1 MAVSGTISMTTFNTR
16 KVIDQGYGSCRLP
29 KQSITGEMIETAKD
43 HLFLMLSGWL
53 NTGVPLWCQTK
64 YILGFQQGVYS
75 LDLPVGVIDVLD
87 ANIRDISR
95 ITGGPFSSSGT
106 AANAFDDDFT
116 TVCTLA
122 GVVDQNIRLQFD
134 ETAQVLT
141 TGILPGTSGT
151 LAYTLQYSTDD
162 AATWVTYQTGS
173 ATVVDSKWF
182 WIDSQGVPL
191 DCTDARLVVAVG
203 SLPFSVRELVF
214 SNRINEINMARI
226 NRDDYFYLPD
236 KNVPG
241 RPVQYWLDR
250 QRSNCVM
257 NVWPAPD
264 AASAYRQMSM
274 LATRHIMDVGTLQQE
289 LEVPQRWYDAVVW
302 NLAKRLAIIT
312 PEVKLEM
319 IKITAG
325 EAESSLSF
333 AWAEERDRSPVN
345 INIDISPYTA

>member
-43 HLFLMLSGWL
+43 QLFLMLSGWL
-53 NTGVPLWCQTK
+53 NIGVPLWCQTK

-75 LDLPVGVIDVLD
+75 LELPLGVIDVLD
-87 ANIRDISR
+87 ANLRDITR
-95 ITGGPFSSSGT
+95 LQGDPTSSTGT
-106 AANAFDDDFT
+106 AANAFDDDLA
-116 TVCTLA
+116 TVCTLT
-122 GVVDQNIRLQFD
+122 GVVDQNIALGLD

-151 LAYTLQYSTDD
+151 LAYTLQYSIDD
-162 AATWVTYQTGS
+162 AATWVTYQSGS
-173 ATVVDSKWF
+173 ATVVDSEWL
-182 WIDSQGVPL
+182 WVDSQGVPL
-191 DCTDARLVVAVG
+191 ECTDVRLVVATA

-214 SNRINEINMARI
+214 SNKINEINMARI

-236 KNVPG
+236 KNVQG

-250 QRSNCVM
+250 QRTNCVM

-264 AASAYRQMSM
+264 AASIYRQMSM

-289 LEVPQRWYDAVVW
+289 VEVPQRWYEAVVW
-302 NLAKRLAIIT
+302 NLAQRLAIIT
-312 PEVKLEM
+312 PEVKLDM

-325 EAESSLSF
+325 MAQTALAQ